1 MAGKPYGPEVGVRLE
16 AAEQVTGEE
25 YAAAHRWRAQ
35 LVEAFATAFA
45 RVDLVVTPA
54 VAARRKVIGDDRI
67 GDQHYRPVLSWFSA
81 LVNHAGLPAIA
92 VPLTIS
98 ADPTLP
104 PPSLQIIAPWWRE
117 EALLALARRL
127 ETEGLAGMRP
137 PPHHI
142 AK

>member
-1 MAGKPYGPEVGVRLE
+1 MPQRVSASC
-16 AAEQVTGEE
+16 
-25 YAAAHRWRAQ
+25 AAARRGHRPNAGQQFANARP
-35 LVEAFATAFA
+35 LDEMVEAFAAAFG
-45 RVDLVVTPA
+45 RVDLLVTPS

-92 VPLTIS
+92 MPLTIV
-98 ADPTLP
+98 ADSTLP

-117 EALLALARRL
+117 EVLLALASRL
-127 ETEGLAGMRP
+127 ENEGLAGMRP

-142 AK
+142 AG